1 MTLLNGAWLLFF
13 ISSLSF
19 LHVSTLCTAGR
30 YPLQQGNLN
39 HFKSRTEKFRFHNL
53 RSTSLS
59 RQQAC
64 SDDSAEAA
72 ATQSEPNMT
81 IAAASLAAPLQPISI
96 LPRGDHLD
104 KQIIALFLPAILNFA
119 IVPLVGAADTFW
131 VGRMHDALALAGQGA
146 ANQLFNSAF
155 WFFSFLPSVITPLI
169 AKAQSSGDVEGV
181 KDRIGEATFI
191 ASMLGLAGGLFL
203 IGWPQKALQIV
214 LHAQAPAWTYATP
227 YLRVR
232 ALTLLPALLA
242 TVAFAAFRGSMD
254 VITPL
259 KISLCSNLVNV
270 LLDPIFIFPLGM
282 GVTGAAVATCLAE
295 LTGFIL
301 YFRALSS
308 KALLRVN
315 KLWRIPSKDSLAP
328 LLLGSVGMQIRA
340 LALNTGILAV
350 TRATQA
356 LDPSGTAAAAHTI
369 SLQMFQLASV
379 ASLALSTVSS
389 IIIPTERAKRYDELT
404 GQPLTENNHRS
415 GVKKGQYSKSFHAL
429 FAARQSAN
437 RLLMWSTL
445 TGMGLGCLQLLLLPL
460 LSFFSPIPAVQK
472 AARLPTIMG
481 AFLVFLN
488 CIIWTGE
495 GIQQGNE
502 SFVSLAITSVVA
514 TCAML
519 LSLRFTKSS
528 LLGVWSSFGVLA
540 LVRLIGVFHHHCI
553 SGPLAP
559 AQIKKAKEEHLT
571 KVAQISA
578 PSY

>member
-1 MTLLNGAWLLFF
+1 
-13 ISSLSF
+13 
-19 LHVSTLCTAGR
+19 
-30 YPLQQGNLN
+30 
-39 HFKSRTEKFRFHNL
+39 
-53 RSTSLS
+53 
-59 RQQAC
+59 
-64 SDDSAEAA
+64 
-72 ATQSEPNMT
+72 
-81 IAAASLAAPLQPISI
+81 
-96 LPRGDHLD
+96 
-104 KQIIALFLPAILNFA
+104 
-119 IVPLVGAADTFW
+119 
-131 VGRMHDALALAGQGA
+131 
-146 ANQLFNSAF
+146 
-155 WFFSFLPSVITPLI
+155 
-169 AKAQSSGDVEGV
+169 
-181 KDRIGEATFI
+181 
-191 ASMLGLAGGLFL
+191 MLGLAGGLFL

-214 LHAQAPAWTYATP
+214 LHAKAPAWAYATP

-242 TVAFAAFRGSMD
+242 TVAFAVFRGSMD

-259 KISLCSNLVNV
+259 KISLYSNLVNV
-270 LLDPIFIFPLGM
+270 ILDPIFIFPLGM
-282 GVTGAAVATCLAE
+282 GVTGAALATCLAE

-301 YFRALSS
+301 YFRALSN
-308 KALLRVN
+308 KALLRMN
-315 KLWRIPSKDSLAP
+315 KFWKIPSKESLAP

-369 SLQMFQLASV
+369 SIQMFQLASV

-389 IIIPTERAKRYDELT
+389 IIIPTERAKRYDDLS
-404 GQPLTENNHRS
+404 GQPLTENSPRPV
-415 GVKKGQYSKSFHAL
+415 VKKGQYSKSFHAL

-445 TGMGLGCLQLLLLPL
+445 TGVGLGCLQLLLLPL
-460 LSFFSPIPAVQK
+460 ISFFSPLPAVQK

-502 SFVSLAITSVVA
+502 SFVSLAITSVIA

-519 LSLRFTKSS
+519 FSLRFTKSS

-559 AQIKKAKEEHLT
+559 AQIRKAREEHVA
-571 KVAQISA
+571 KVAQIYASN
-578 PSY
+578 P